1 MQKMSENTKRLIREE
16 LLSDPQFNFKREGKF
31 LRHGICPDCKDKS
44 VYVNLDLPGRI
55 ACDHVNNCGYS
66 EKTTERYKYIFENLS
81 EKYPATD
88 TDPHRTARHYLSDNR
103 GFDPKYTEGIFTQ
116 EYKKLSDGE
125 AGATIRIKIDD
136 TCFWERLID
145 NKSIDKNEK
154 RAKNRIIGPFKS
166 KCWQHPKL
174 KVEKNDA
181 IWITEA
187 IFKSLALMHVG
198 CKSIACLSAG
208 NRPRDFFNAH
218 KGKGIHWII
227 ALDNDTAGIK
237 YAEKHAEYL
246 DSLKEKYYFAFTRT
260 SFADWDDEFRKGLL
274 DEKYLNDSI
283 GRGFYQMAN
292 SVLEKA
298 FYYFCQTKRPYF
310 IVNFKKGMHRCE
322 IDKEKFQEEY
332 DGKFPYPNPK
342 KGGWFIERN
351 KRNQLFAAF
360 NSFSKVTE
368 FATCLPTF
376 RYIEE
381 DGVNPES
388 LFNFMIEHHNGNPNK
403 EVTLAG
409 EDTISHTSLNN
420 AFARLSRGARFQ
432 CTRTDFKVLHDLWF
446 KHQSTFVRT
455 INHIGYEPDS
465 RMYIFKDY
473 AIWNGREI
481 QIDPLNF
488 FDNGEEKIKSTLTQ
502 VNIKKYDKLN
512 LDWINAYKNC
522 SSQNGIALLAW
533 WIGSIFA
540 VQIRKKYGKWP
551 FFEYSGERGAGKSEQ
566 ISFLW
571 KCMGRTEGESGD
583 YEGFD
588 PSSDTAVAAYDQMG
602 QVGNLPTVLLEGDHN
617 PANDNKVKTNNRK
630 LNFESLKRAFNGG
643 AIRSR
648 GTKNRSLNTE
658 VSMFLSTILI
668 SQNATV
674 EGSKALLSRIIHCHA
689 TTKHF
694 SEAGEKLSRHL
705 QELTVKEVGGFL
717 PYCLKKEKQLLAK
730 FDSLYTK
737 LHEEFSVHRGTI
749 ESRLRET
756 HAMVSAWGYLLCDI
770 FPGFNQQDADT
781 LKKHLVERMFD
792 RQDRLV
798 SDNPLIVQF
807 WDQYEYI
814 NFQREKVKGIDM
826 AVQILNHHN
835 DPTLI
840 AINFA
845 DFQSKANR
853 YGVDRLPLSIL
864 KPLLKNNTM
873 NPFVK
878 VASVRSAITKEV
890 LRCWIF
896 NNNIDRKTDE

>member
-1 MQKMSENTKRLIREE
+1 MQMSENTKQLIREE
-16 LLSDPQFNFKREGKF
+16 LQADTQFNFKTEGKF
-31 LRHGICPDCKDKS
+31 LRKGICPKCGEKT
-44 VYVNLDLPGRI
+44 VYVSLDLPGRV
-55 ACDHVNNCGYS
+55 ACDHANKCEYS
-66 EKTTERYKYIFENLS
+66 EKTTERYKHIFENLS
-81 EKYPATD
+81 EKYPSTD
-88 TDPHRTARHYLSDNR
+88 TDPNRTARHYLSDNR
-103 GFDPKYTEGIFTQ
+103 GFDSKHTDGIFTQ
-116 EYKKLSDGE
+116 EYKKLSSGE
-125 AGATIRIKIDD
+125 AGATIRVKIDD
-136 TCFWERLID
+136 QCFWERLID
-145 NKSIDKNEK
+145 NKSIGKNDGQ
-154 RAKNRIIGPFKS
+154 AKNRIIGSFKS

-174 KVEKNDA
+174 KVQKNDA
-181 IWITEA
+181 IWVTEA

-218 KGKGIHWII
+218 KGKGITWVI
-227 ALDNDTAGIK
+227 ALDNDKAGIK
-237 YAEKHAEYL
+237 YAKKHAQYL
-246 DSLKEKYYFAFTRT
+246 DSIHEKYLFAFTRT
-260 SFADWDDEFRKGLL
+260 KTADWDDEFRNDLL
-274 DEKYLNDSI
+274 DAKYLDDSI
-283 GRGFYQMAN
+283 WRGFYEMAD
-292 SVLEKA
+292 SVQRKA
-298 FYYFCQTKRPYF
+298 FFYFCQTKNPYF
-310 IVNFKKGMHRCE
+310 IVNFKKGMYRCE
-322 IDKEKFQEEY
+322 VDKEKIQSEY
-332 DGKFPYPNPK
+332 DGDSFYP
-342 KGGWFIERN
+342 GDSGWFAEKYKKN
-351 KRNQLFAAF
+351 SLFAAF
-360 NSFSKVTE
+360 NSFAAVTE

-409 EDTISHTSLNN
+409 EDTISHSSLNN
-420 AFARLSRGARFQ
+420 AFARLSRGGRFQ
-432 CTRTDFKVLHDLWF
+432 CSRADFKILHDRWF

-465 RMYIFKDY
+465 KMYIFKDY
-473 AIWNGREI
+473 AIHNGREI
-481 QIDPLNF
+481 KIDNLNF
-488 FDNGEEKIKSTLTQ
+488 FDNGTEKIKSTLTQ
-502 VNIKKYDKLN
+502 VNIKKHDKLN
-512 LDWINAYKNC
+512 LDWIIAYKKC
-522 SSQNGIALLAW
+522 SSQNGVALLAW
-533 WIGSIFA
+533 WIGSLFA

-694 SEAGEKLSRHL
+694 SEAGEKQSRRL
-705 QELTVKEVGGFL
+705 QELTVKDIGAFL
-717 PYCLKKEKQLLAK
+717 PYCLKKEAALLAK

-737 LHEEFSVHRGTI
+737 LHEEFSEYRETI

-756 HAMVSAWGYLLCDI
+756 HAMISAWGYLLCDI
-770 FPGFNQQDADT
+770 FPGFNLDDAEI

-798 SDNPLIVQF
+798 SDNPLVMQF

-814 NFQREKVKGIDM
+814 NYRREKISNVETTI
-826 AVQILNHHN
+826 QILNHSN
-835 DPTLI
+835 DSKLI

-845 DFQSKANR
+845 DFQSKANK
-853 YGVDRLPLSIL
+853 YGLDRLPLSIL
-864 KPLLKNNTM
+864 KPLLKNNTV

-878 VASVRSAITKEV
+878 VASVRSSRTKEV
-890 LRCWIF
+890 LRCWVF
-896 NNNIDRKTDE
+896 NNNMKRETDE